1 MFHIYVKYRNFFICE
16 RAISSYILCKN
27 RIMPK
32 FLGAMTYGKVAV
44 NGALCHVTAIFGLT
58 LAGLVVNDIIG

>member
-1 MFHIYVKYRNFFICE
+1 
-16 RAISSYILCKN
+16 
-27 RIMPK
+27 
-32 FLGAMTYGKVAV
+32 MTYGKVTV

>member
-1 MFHIYVKYRNFFICE
+1 
-16 RAISSYILCKN
+16 
-27 RIMPK
+27 MPK

-44 NGALCHVTAIFGLT
+44 NGALCHVTATFGMT